1 MAYEIKVILKL
12 LARCVGK
19 SKDVKEAY
27 SAIVEAASVEG
38 LELPSYEEFIKNENN
53 R

>member
-1 MAYEIKVILKL
+1 MVYETKALLKS

-38 LELPSYEEFIKNENN
+38 LELPSYEEFIKNENS